1 MYSFG
6 NYLREAIRILLAR
19 MNIPLVPPG
28 ESGENASGKQTIFA
42 VYLTREESLSH
53 GVVRFFVLGET
64 VWDAYGCQVP
74 DPDSY
79 PEYVAAFEVA
89 YAVSGLTL
97 LVPDEKDPS
106 PGFLIYRTYTFR
118 EIGEF
123 FRDIVGIVAAKT
135 EGNIPG

>member
-53 GVVRFFVLGET
+53 GVVRFFVLGEI
-64 VWDAYGCQVP
+64 VRDAYGCLVP
-74 DPDSY
+74 DPNSY
-79 PEYVAAFEVA
+79 PEYMAAFEVA

-106 PGFLIYRTYTFR
+106 PGFLIYRT
-118 EIGEF
+118 
-123 FRDIVGIVAAKT
+123 
-135 EGNIPG
+135 